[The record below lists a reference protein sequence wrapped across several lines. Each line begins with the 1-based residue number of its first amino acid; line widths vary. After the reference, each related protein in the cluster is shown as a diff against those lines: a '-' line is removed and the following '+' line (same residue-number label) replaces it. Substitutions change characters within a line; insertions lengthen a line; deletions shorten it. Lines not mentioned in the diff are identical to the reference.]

1 MLKTIA
7 TQITKTATAGNRLFY
22 GIAST
27 EHIDRDREV
36 LRIEEGA
43 IDMSGFLKNPVMLF
57 VHNMRQEPVGLV
69 KEIEI
74 VRQPDGTNALAIK
87 FEIQDSTPL
96 GQKVKTLIEKGY
108 LKALSVG
115 GIPRNIAVINDMSD
129 VEDLYKSYPDFAKRI
144 NARNLFEE
152 RGAFT
157 AILEWELLE
166 ISIVPVPANANA
178 LIEFSKCFGGF
189 CALSK
194 GLDWIEARDIVI
206 KQAIPY
212 TVHGKSDCV
221 IEGKWSKRVALAHL
235 RAWAK
240 REDGSIDFEKYK
252 KGFAWYNQE
261 KPENLTSYK
270 FPHHDVKEGKLCV
283 HRRGVYT
290 AMAFLFKPN
299 VVEKYSLEDRKGIYE
314 HLAMHYKN
322 DLNKEPP
329 AFDTRKAQNDKYEY
343 LYDFDLDKA
352 IKSYKNGA
360 IDKDEFEGFLE
371 AYLTNEE
378 GELELDKVVELIDR
392 IEQIKTEPAGTA
404 KAETSGDV
412 EGTKTKAKDEYEE
425 FLEQLLNELE
435 NG

>member
-1 MLKTIA
+1 MLKTVS
-7 TQITKTATAGNRLFY
+7 TQITKAGGNEKLFY

-27 EHIDRDREV
+27 EHLDRDREV
-36 LRIEEGA
+36 MRIEEGA
-43 IDMSGFLKNPVMLF
+43 IDLTGFLKNPVMLF

-74 VRQPDGTNALAIK
+74 IRQPDGTNALAIK

-108 LKALSVG
+108 LKALSIG
-115 GIPRNIAVINDMSD
+115 GIPHNIAVINDMAD

-144 NARNLFEE
+144 NARDLFKE

-189 CALSK
+189 CALGK
-194 GLDWIEARDIVI
+194 GLDWIEAKDIVI

-212 TVHGKSDCV
+212 SVHGKIGCV
-221 IEGKWSKRVALAHL
+221 IEGQWNKRVALAHL

-240 REDGSIDFEKYK
+240 REDGVIDFNKYK

-270 FPHHDVKEGKLCV
+270 FPHHDIKEGKLCV

-299 VVEKYSLEDRKGIYE
+299 VTEKYSLEDRKGIYE

-322 DLNKEPP
+322 DLGKEPP
-329 AFDTRKAQNDKYEY
+329 AFDARKAQEDKYGY

-352 IKSYKNGA
+352 IKAYKTGK

-371 AYLTNEE
+371 AFLTNEE
-378 GELELDKVVELIDR
+378 GELEIDKVVELIDR
-392 IEQIKTEPAGTA
+392 LEQLKTATTTTVKTEANEIA
-404 KAETSGDV
+404 K
-412 EGTKTKAKDEYEE
+412 EGTTTKAKDEYEE